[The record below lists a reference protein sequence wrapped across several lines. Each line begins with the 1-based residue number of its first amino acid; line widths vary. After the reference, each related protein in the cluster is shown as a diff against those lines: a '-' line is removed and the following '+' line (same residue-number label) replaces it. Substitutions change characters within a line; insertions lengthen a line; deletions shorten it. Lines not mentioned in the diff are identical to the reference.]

1 MKVQRIH
8 ISIAGLIFLSVF
20 GLSSSLFAQDYQRLS
35 ERTIAGTARY
45 VGMCGA
51 MTAIGGDPTAANDN
65 PAGLGLYRRS
75 EVMFT
80 IDEATDYTIHSLHAP
95 CGSERT
101 WRVTLPQASWVI
113 SIDNYKDQ
121 GVAYNN
127 LMLSYRRLHTF
138 NRYIRTFGADGESLG
153 ALLAETEGTPGSIL
167 GINYPV
173 APHNRSNYLT
183 LDEAGYVGEYSLDWA
198 MNISHRLY
206 LGLGLRLQSF
216 SFGSLGTYYEQ
227 YYQTNA
233 DGIPYDIEDS
243 SSLIMSG
250 TTCSMAFGIIY
261 RPVQWARIGFSLHT
275 PSIGSTN
282 TGTYG
287 STSAMTDSL
296 RCSIAGDLF
305 FSSKDFHMPL
315 HISTGVAFQLKN
327 IGMLSFQYDY
337 LHQKHE
343 KYGLHSLRA
352 GLEVIPV
359 GGMYINAGYA
369 YESTFNKQDRI
380 VGIDPTLDRCD
391 TYFQHTQSSQ
401 YASIALGYRGYYCIA
416 QLAYQYRWQKINLY
430 AHENVSEP
438 YRINTDTHRVVV
450 TLSWHRE
457 NP

>member
-8 ISIAGLIFLSVF
+8 ISIVGLIFLSVF

-95 CGSERT
+95 YGSERT

-127 LMLSYRRLHTF
+127 LMLSYRRLNTF

-167 GINYPV
+167 GINYPI

-183 LDEAGYVGEYSLDWA
+183 LEETGYVGEYSLDWA

-216 SFGSLGTYYEQ
+216 
-227 YYQTNA
+227 
-233 DGIPYDIEDS
+233 
-243 SSLIMSG
+243 
-250 TTCSMAFGIIY
+250 
-261 RPVQWARIGFSLHT
+261 
-275 PSIGSTN
+275 
-282 TGTYG
+282 
-287 STSAMTDSL
+287 
-296 RCSIAGDLF
+296 
-305 FSSKDFHMPL
+305 
-315 HISTGVAFQLKN
+315 
-327 IGMLSFQYDY
+327 
-337 LHQKHE
+337 
-343 KYGLHSLRA
+343 
-352 GLEVIPV
+352 
-359 GGMYINAGYA
+359 
-369 YESTFNKQDRI
+369 
-380 VGIDPTLDRCD
+380 
-391 TYFQHTQSSQ
+391 
-401 YASIALGYRGYYCIA
+401 
-416 QLAYQYRWQKINLY
+416 
-430 AHENVSEP
+430 
-438 YRINTDTHRVVV
+438 
-450 TLSWHRE
+450 
-457 NP
+457 